1 MTPVKVSVCIPT
13 YNGAEFVAAAI
24 QSVLDQSFTDFELIV
39 VDDCS
44 TDETVNIVRSFA
56 DPRIQWHQNEER
68 LGIPANWN
76 RCLSFARG
84 EYVCLFHQDDV
95 MLPENLVRKVS
106 VLDADQTV
114 SFVHSRAELLLDA
127 SAPIP
132 LSTNWMED
140 ATDDFIVDGVHY
152 FRRLLF
158 AGNLICAP
166 TVLLRRQILLNLGG
180 FNEGLGFTPDYE
192 MWLKMC
198 VKSRVAF
205 LSHSLVR
212 YRWHGKNASH
222 AYRFEQG
229 IEESLRAATHAL
241 QYYLEQTGRR
251 EESVVLQEAL
261 FALAKV
267 RLWAIELEKGK
278 MWLEEQTGNLQ
289 RAVGEREHLIQEQ
302 KAWITEL
309 ETGKTWLAEER
320 ERWRKIAEERES
332 LLQERERVLQEQHAW
347 IAELETGK
355 GWLAEERER
364 WRALAEERERVI
376 QEQKMWIA
384 DLERGKAWL
393 KRQWRYWRTEAERY
407 HENSWVRLGSRLG
420 VVKPFSTSSPEA
432 APLSPHSDEE
442 KIER

>member
-1 MTPVKVSVCIPT
+1 MAPVKVSVCIPT
-13 YNGAEFVAAAI
+13 YNGAEFIAAAI
-24 QSVLDQSFTDFELIV
+24 RSVLDQDFADFELIV

-44 TDETVNIVRSFA
+44 TDDTVNLVRSFG
-56 DPRIQWHQNEER
+56 DPRIQCHQNEER

-76 RCLSFARG
+76 RSLAFARG
-84 EYVCLFHQDDV
+84 EYLCLFHQDDV
-95 MLPENLVRKVS
+95 MLPENLARKVR
-106 VLDADQTV
+106 VLDADRAV
-114 SFVHSRAELLLDA
+114 SFVHSKAELLLDG
-127 SAPIP
+127 SAPTP
-132 LSTNWMED
+132 PSTNWMED
-140 ATDDFIVDGVHY
+140 AADDFIAEGAHY

-166 TVLLRRQILLNLGG
+166 TVLLRRQTVLDLGG
-180 FNEGLGFTPDYE
+180 FNENLGFTPDYE

-198 VKSRVAF
+198 VKSRAAF
-205 LSHSLVR
+205 LSQPLVQ

-229 IEESLRAATHAL
+229 AEESLRAGTQAL

-251 EESVVLQEAL
+251 EEGVVLQEAL
-261 FALAKV
+261 VALAKV
-267 RLWAIELEKGK
+267 KLWAIELERGK
-278 MWLEEQTGNLQ
+278 VWLEEQTGNWQ
-289 RAVGEREHLIQEQ
+289 GAVKERERLIQEQ

-320 ERWRKIAEERES
+320 ER
-332 LLQERERVLQEQHAW
+332 LLQERERLLQERERLLQEQQTW

-355 GWLAEERER
+355 AWLAEERER
-364 WRALAEERERVI
+364 WHALAEERERVI

-420 VVKPFSTSSPEA
+420 VVKPFSTGSSEA
-432 APLSPHSDEE
+432 APLPPRSNKEDTD
-442 KIER
+442 R